1 MWTEAVKAIAVVG
14 IIIGSGFMMID
25 FWYSKKLEY
34 QVKLLQMWG
43 TLADNIAKDIQKKRR
58 TMANESEFAR
68 NANCP

>member
-34 QVKLLQMWG
+34 QVKLLKMWG
-43 TLADNIAKDIQKKRR
+43 TLADNIAKDIQKKK
-58 TMANESEFAR
+58 EDDGK
-68 NANCP
+68 